1 MRKGKILR
9 TLKSKLTLAILACF
23 FFVSI
28 PSFFI
33 IFSYMNSL
41 VFAQRARVNRQWVEA
56 AAEDVNDSLSSV
68 IDAVSW
74 GCFNEN
80 VVSSMKLSSPLS
92 SSQTLSILDTQK
104 ITAAYMTASPA
115 WDDLNKII
123 FFNEEG
129 VFFEYTKNRY
139 GALEDYELL
148 IERKEN
154 SDIKFSP
161 GSYVGLSIG
170 TTLNSPYEDALLA
183 YGRMDSVDAYIYA
196 ELDMSIFDPL
206 LSDASVDNIYL
217 RNVETGKT
225 YPHAISSEMLDQS
238 RYLEESFS
246 TLIPG
251 VEVVYFENRNPMTV
265 SSVYG
270 LSMFIILIAGSTLLV
285 LIVSSLISR
294 YLTRSTSRLVH
305 YMRNLVETEN
315 YGSVDPTI
323 EEGDD
328 EIANIGKSVNSMSLS
343 IAHLLE
349 SNERLYDE
357 KKETELSMLQMQVN
371 PHFLYNTLETIHY
384 LAQLQKAEGIASM
397 SRGLS
402 HLLKNIAKG
411 NGERIVLRDEIALVK
426 EYDEIQQVRYMGMYE
441 IVYDIPDELYECK
454 IQKFT
459 LQPLVEN
466 AIFHGIEPGGK
477 CGTITISAHRDDT
490 FLYIDVL
497 DDGVGM
503 SDEEL
508 SHVFDEKA
516 HFKGNMTGVG
526 IRNIRERIKLYYGDE
541 CDLTYESVKGKYTK
555 AVVRIF
561 LEKEESS
568 V

>member
-41 VFAQRARVNRQWVEA
+41 VFAQNSRINRQWVSA
-56 AAEDVNDSLSSV
+56 AVEDVNDSLSAV

-74 GCFNEN
+74 GCFNDS
-80 VVSSMKLSSPLS
+80 VLSSMKLTAPLS
-92 SSQTLSILDTQK
+92 SSQTLSILETQK
-104 ITAAYMTASPA
+104 IAAAYMTASPA

-123 FFNEEG
+123 FFNREG

-148 IERKEN
+148 TDRMEN
-154 SDIKFSP
+154 SDISFSP
-161 GSYVGLSIG
+161 GSYVTLSIG

-183 YGRMDSVDAYIYA
+183 YGRMDSADAYIYA
-196 ELDMSIFDPL
+196 ELDMSIFDPVFT
-206 LSDASVDNIYL
+206 DASVDNVYL
-217 RNVETGKT
+217 RDLGTGRT
-225 YPHAISSEMLDQS
+225 YPSVIDEKMLDSSQ
-238 RYLEESFS
+238 YLEKSFS
-246 TLIPG
+246 LLIPD
-251 VEVVYFENRNPMTV
+251 VEVVYFEDRNPMTV

-270 LSMFIILIAGSTLLV
+270 LSMFIILVAGSTLLV
-285 LIVSSLISR
+285 LVVSFITSK
-294 YLTRSTSRLVH
+294 YLTRSTTRLVR
-305 YMRNLVETEN
+305 YMKELTEN
-315 YGSVDPTI
+315 EDYGSVDPSI

-328 EIANIGKSVNSMSLS
+328 EIANIGKSVNAMSLS

-349 SNERLYDE
+349 SNEKLYDE
-357 KKETELSMLQMQVN
+357 KRETELSMLQMQVN
-371 PHFLYNTLETIHY
+371 PHFLYNTLETIRY
-384 LAQLQKAEGIASM
+384 LAQLQKADGIASM

-411 NGERIVLRDEIALVK
+411 NGERIPLRDEIGLLK

-503 SDEEL
+503 SDEEIA
-508 SHVFDEKA
+508 HVFDEKA

>member
-1 MRKGKILR
+1 MLYMRQRKILR
-9 TLKSKLTLAILACF
+9 TFKSKLTVAILACF

-41 VFAQRARVNRQWVEA
+41 VFAQNSRINRQWVSA
-56 AAEDVNDSLSSV
+56 AVEDVNDSLSAV

-74 GCFNEN
+74 GCFNDS
-80 VVSSMKLSSPLS
+80 VLSSMKLTAPLS
-92 SSQTLSILDTQK
+92 SSQTLSILETQK
-104 ITAAYMTASPA
+104 IAAAYMTASPA

-123 FFNEEG
+123 FFNREG

-148 IERKEN
+148 IDRMDN
-154 SDIKFSP
+154 SGISFSP
-161 GSYVGLSIG
+161 GSYVALSIG

-183 YGRMDSVDAYIYA
+183 YGRMDSADAYIYA
-196 ELDMSIFDPL
+196 ELDMSIFDPVFT
-206 LSDASVDNIYL
+206 DASVDNVYL
-217 RNVETGKT
+217 RDLVTGKT
-225 YPHAISSEMLDQS
+225 YPSAIDERMLDSSQ
-238 RYLEESFS
+238 YLEESFS
-246 TLIPG
+246 LLIPD
-251 VEVVYFENRNPMTV
+251 VEVVYFEDRNPMTV

-270 LSMFIILIAGSTLLV
+270 LSMSK
-285 LIVSSLISR
+285 
-294 YLTRSTSRLVH
+294 YLTRSTTRLVR
-305 YMRNLVETEN
+305 YMKDLAEN
-315 YGSVDPTI
+315 EDYGSVDPSI

-328 EIANIGKSVNSMSLS
+328 EIANIGKSVNAMSLS

-349 SNERLYDE
+349 SNEKLYDE
-357 KKETELSMLQMQVN
+357 KRETELSMLQMQVN

-384 LAQLQKAEGIASM
+384 LAQLQKADGIASM

-411 NGERIVLRDEIALVK
+411 NAERIPLRDEIGLVK

-441 IVYDIPDELYECK
+441 IVYDIPDELYDYK

-466 AIFHGIEPGGK
+466 AIFHGIEPSGK
-477 CGTITISAHRDDT
+477 CGTITVSARRDDT
-490 FLYIDVL
+490 FLYVEVL

-503 SDEEL
+503 NDEEI
-508 SHVFDEKA
+508 SHVFDEKV

-541 CDLTYESVKGKYTK
+541 CDLTYESEKGVYTK

-561 LEKEESS
+561 LEKEES
-568 V
+568 

>member
-371 PHFLYNTLETIHY
+371 P
-384 LAQLQKAEGIASM
+384 Q
-397 SRGLS
+397 
-402 HLLKNIAKG
+402 G

-441 IVYDIPDELYECK
+441 IVYDIPDELYDYK

-466 AIFHGIEPGGK
+466 AIFHGIEPSGK

-503 SDEEL
+503 SDEEIA
-508 SHVFDEKA
+508 HVFDE
-516 HFKGNMTGVG
+516 
-526 IRNIRERIKLYYGDE
+526 
-541 CDLTYESVKGKYTK
+541 KYTK